1 MKTSEA
7 LLAIIRC
14 MGITDELDDVLK
26 KTAEQILIKVNE
38 DISKAE
44 EAETAKP
51 EGTKP
56 AKRRGRP
63 RKTEVTNE
71 GTIQRTE

>member
-14 MGITDELDDVLK
+14 MGITDELDEALK
-26 KTAEQILIKVNE
+26 KTAEQILIKVND
-38 DISKAE
+38 DIRKAE
-44 EAETAKP
+44 AAETAKP
-51 EGTKP
+51 AEAKP